1 MQSKSRDTRQHDLAT
16 KGKSNSQISQEFAL
30 GVGMLAGA
38 FIILPL
44 FLFSLPFFVI
54 FRLIN
59 KMKVHLFL
67 AVVGAVVFGFT
78 MFYRYEDYLGL
89 YGVLPFDVEW
99 LREFTGSD
107 LPFSASSYVLYLS
120 GGLFVSYGWNLL
132 TEYYRSKRVHSKE
145 DEREKFKDSS
155 LYEKTYNNR
164 FKLNEKVQKKWRK
177 QKEVD
182 RLLLGVSEKG
192 KPFYQ
197 DFKEINQHM
206 FLPATTGGGKTILL
220 LNYIEFALM
229 KKYPFLFIDGKGSK
243 ESIDD
248 VKTLCDKYG
257 KDLTVFSDE
266 GNVTYNPLKY
276 GNATVIKDKLQ
287 QLIETESTYYTD
299 ISTSL
304 VQAIIQFIDDYG
316 FKRDLWTFSK
326 YLDPNEIKKV
336 LNEDTVEL
344 EEVILDEKNS
354 DFSEDNDEEEDFASY
369 FDGGESEIAATKD
382 NSASEEDKDAK
393 ASKKTIVKQVRSER
407 SERNYERFFKRYA
420 HEEEGDMYLFSNASS
435 VRTQIYLL
443 LDSEI
448 GHLFKESNN
457 DVDLLRVSEN
467 KEALFFSL
475 DGLIYDNYIKVI
487 ARFLI
492 LDLNYLVSYRN
503 RQKMNDQPFL
513 AIYDEFSVYA
523 NEKIVDT
530 INKSRSA
537 GFHCIIATQMLAD
550 LEKIDLT
557 LAKQVVGNTNTY
569 AIGQTN
575 HPHEVEA
582 WANTLG
588 TYKDVDLTVQTEKQT
603 GRIERRDQK
612 SDQGS
617 LRHVQKYVITPDE
630 IRRLSKGQFIIAR
643 KASSEIKKP
652 EIVYVRHPLKG
663 L

>member
-1 MQSKSRDTRQHDLAT
+1 MQSKNRDTRQHDLAT
-16 KGKSNSQISQEFAL
+16 QGKSTSQVSQELAL
-30 GVGMLAGA
+30 GVAMLVGA
-38 FIILPL
+38 LIILPL
-44 FLFSLPFFVI
+44 FLFSLPFFAI
-54 FRLIN
+54 FRIILNLRFHLIAAI
-59 KMKVHLFL
+59 LGF
-67 AVVGAVVFGFT
+67 VVFGFT
-78 MFYRYEDYLGL
+78 MFFQYESYLGL
-89 YGVLPFDVEW
+89 YGLLPVDLSW
-99 LREFTGSD
+99 LQELTGSGFP
-107 LPFSASSYVLYLS
+107 LTLSSYVLYVS
-120 GGLFVSYGWNLL
+120 GGLVVSYGWNLL
-132 TEYYRSKRVHSKE
+132 TEYYRSKRVQSKE

-155 LYEKTYNNR
+155 TYEKTYKNR

-177 QKEVD
+177 QKDVTQ
-182 RLLLGVSEKG
+182 LLLGVSENG

-229 KKYPFLFIDGKGSK
+229 RNYPFLFIDGKGSK

-248 VKTLCDKYG
+248 VKSLCEKYG
-257 KDLTVFSDE
+257 KELMIFSDE
-266 GNVTYNPLKY
+266 GKVTYNPLKY

-326 YLDPNEIKKV
+326 FLDPTEIKKV
-336 LNEDTVEL
+336 LNGDTKEVIESAPY
-344 EEVILDEKNS
+344 EEVSGPS
-354 DFSEDNDEEEDFASY
+354 DFEANQEGEEDFASY
-369 FDGGESEIAATKD
+369 FDGGESEAAATEEEFISKE
-382 NSASEEDKDAK
+382 NSSAS
-393 ASKKTIVKQVRSER
+393 KTITKHVRSER
-407 SERNYERFFKRYA
+407 AERNYERFFTRYE
-420 HEEEGDMYLFSNASS
+420 HEEEGDLYLFSNASS

-448 GHLFKESNN
+448 GHLFKESEN
-457 DVDLLRVSEN
+457 DVDLIRVSEN
-467 KEALFFSL
+467 KEALFFSF
-475 DGLIYDNYIKVI
+475 DGLIYDHFIKVI

-503 RQKMNDQPFL
+503 RQKSKDEPFL

-523 NEKIVDT
+523 NDKIVDT

-550 LEKIDLT
+550 LEKIDPT

-575 HPHEVEA
+575 HPQEVEA

-588 TYKDVDLTVQTEKQT
+588 TYKDVDLTIQTEKQT
-603 GRIERRDQK
+603 GRIERRDRK
-612 SDQGS
+612 ADQGS

-630 IRRLSKGQFIIAR
+630 IRQLSKGQFIIAR
-643 KASSEIKKP
+643 KASHEIEKP